1 MNLNMK
7 IIVTGARGQLGYDC
21 VRELKERG
29 YKNILAL
36 DKSELDITDEIAVH
50 KIINEYKPDIIMH
63 NAAWTAVDKAETCPD
78 LVRNVNALGTKYIA
92 DSCKEVGA
100 KLVYISTDYVFEGIG
115 TKEYEVND
123 PKLGLSIYG
132 KTKSEGEDFV
142 TSILNKYFIVRI
154 SWVFGINGNNFVKT
168 MLKLANS
175 GKKELNVV
183 CDQVGSVTYT
193 YDLSKLLCDMIETD
207 KYGIYHATNE
217 GIISWYDFAVEIF
230 KEAGI
235 DFVNL
240 ENEWFDMPF
249 GTKTGAGV
257 IFGASGGVMEAA
269 LRYAVAELDPENAR
283 SVKFSSLRES
293 KVFKEKTVVI
303 GDKKIRCAV
312 VSGLKNARKLL
323 DDIKAGKDNYDF
335 IEVMSCQGG
344 CVAGAGQPQFEG
356 WALRK
361 TRAEGLYKEDT
372 ELAYKSQDNS
382 GVQALY
388 GRILDKIGGPVA
400 HKLLH
405 THYKSKKYQD

>member
-7 IIVTGARGQLGYDC
+7 IMVTGVRGQLGYDC

-36 DKSELDITDEIAVH
+36 DKSELDITDEVAVH
-50 KIINEYKPDIIMH
+50 KIINQYKPDIIMH

-78 LVRNVNALGTKYIA
+78 LVRKVNALGTKYIA
-92 DSCKEVGA
+92 DSCKEIGA

-115 TKEYEVND
+115 TKEYDVND
-123 PKLGLSIYG
+123 HKLGLSVYG

-183 CDQVGSVTYT
+183 CDQIGSVTYT

-235 DFVNL
+235 NMIVNPVTTEEYSKL
-240 ENEWFDMPF
+240 VPNQAKRPLNSRMSKKSLDEAGFKRLPDWRDALKRYLEIENE
-249 GTKTGAGV
+249 
-257 IFGASGGVMEAA
+257 SQH
-269 LRYAVAELDPENAR
+269 
-283 SVKFSSLRES
+283 
-293 KVFKEKTVVI
+293 EK
-303 GDKKIRCAV
+303 
-312 VSGLKNARKLL
+312 KN
-323 DDIKAGKDNYDF
+323 
-335 IEVMSCQGG
+335 
-344 CVAGAGQPQFEG
+344 
-356 WALRK
+356 
-361 TRAEGLYKEDT
+361 
-372 ELAYKSQDNS
+372 
-382 GVQALY
+382 
-388 GRILDKIGGPVA
+388 
-400 HKLLH
+400 
-405 THYKSKKYQD
+405 